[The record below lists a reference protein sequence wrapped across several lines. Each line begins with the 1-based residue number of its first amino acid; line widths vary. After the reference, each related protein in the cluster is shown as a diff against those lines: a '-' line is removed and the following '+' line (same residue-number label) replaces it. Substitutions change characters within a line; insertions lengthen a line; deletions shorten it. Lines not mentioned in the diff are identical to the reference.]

1 MRIARVI
8 GSVTLSRAHE
18 TMVGLPLRL
27 VEVVQGFDD
36 QQQMVFDVEQ
46 VVTCDLLATG
56 EGELI
61 AMAEGPEAAQPFRP
75 EIKPVDA
82 NSAAILDSLEV

>member
-27 VEVVQGFDD
+27 VEVVQAFDD